1 MHMYA
6 IQKDGTDEF
15 ISEQQW
21 RNRQREQTYGHGGR
35 EGGAGEMYGESGM
48 EIYITVCKIA
58 SQWEFAVDQGTQTGA
73 L

>member
-1 MHMYA
+1 MYVDSRRTVLMNLFA
-6 IQKDGTDEF
+6 G
-15 ISEQQW
+15 QQW
-21 RNRQREQTYGHGGR
+21 RNRGNRPMDMGAGKE
-35 EGGAGEMYGESGM
+35 GAGEMYGESGM

>member
-1 MHMYA
+1 MDMGA
-6 IQKDGTDEF
+6 GKE
-15 ISEQQW
+15 
-21 RNRQREQTYGHGGR
+21 
-35 EGGAGEMYGESGM
+35 GAGEMYGESGM